1 MEELASGKDG
11 FFSSPEFQ
19 RSVLLLGCGGSSS
32 SKSAPPTPAREPP
45 NSSVESGRR
54 QSGLSMGTPA
64 TKTISNGRDGA
75 QSAGVAAGQQEVID
89 LTCDSPVRAP
99 SPQPQIDSDDN
110 RRDHSSS
117 KTDTATP
124 LRTDQQLASCSSSAI
139 PSVSATA
146 VGCPVD
152 LSRSRVMFL
161 LASLLD
167 ELTFRN
173 DYIPNT
179 SSSSSSSSSARMAVH
194 NVSDGDIRSAECARM
209 IQLLRPAVA
218 RLLLLEVNVT
228 KFYPNVSSPQL
239 LYLAR
244 KLDIKLIH
252 TTEAA
257 ALHQQTAPPS
267 SSNGE
272 DCVFAFPN
280 AFLRLSEVI
289 ARLEA
294 ESRKLERG
302 LYKLSGDGHMV
313 PAIFRR
319 PKLGCFER
327 ALASRIDTD
336 GIEMVENTGNQSSSS
351 AGSSIEGKSAS
362 GAVWMDSDEHYF
374 SNSSEGE
381 LSEASSYH
389 SSDDSEAD

>member
-19 RSVLLLGCGGSSS
+19 RSVLLLGCGGSSGC
-32 SKSAPPTPAREPP
+32 KGAPPTPAREPP

-64 TKTISNGRDGA
+64 TKTISNGRDSA
-75 QSAGVAAGQQEVID
+75 QSAGVATGQQEVID

-99 SPQPQIDSDDN
+99 SPQPQLDSDDN

-117 KTDTATP
+117 QADAATL
-124 LRTDQQLASCSSSAI
+124 LRIDQQLASCSSSAI

-179 SSSSSSSSSARMAVH
+179 SSSSSSSARMAVH
-194 NVSDGDIRSAECARM
+194 DVSDGDIRSAECARM

-244 KLDIKLIH
+244 KLDTKLIH
-252 TTEAA
+252 TTEAAA
-257 ALHQQTAPPS
+257 ALHQQTAPP

-362 GAVWMDSDEHYF
+362 GAVWMDSDEHYY
-374 SNSSEGE
+374 SSSEGE